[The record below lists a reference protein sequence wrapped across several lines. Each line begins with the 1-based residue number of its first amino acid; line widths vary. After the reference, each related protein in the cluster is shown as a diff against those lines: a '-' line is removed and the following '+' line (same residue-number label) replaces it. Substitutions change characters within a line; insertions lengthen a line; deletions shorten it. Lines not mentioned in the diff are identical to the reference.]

1 MLISARVK
9 ALSPLT
15 YLLMLSACGSSSSGD
30 STSER
35 DTQAAKAKIAG
46 YWTFSHEGETGIR
59 EQFIYITEDN
69 IITNYYCKF
78 GEPLVSGQSGRQ
90 LDSNLSETFIYSD
103 DFWAEA
109 RYEYTDPNLSIH
121 FNSYDGDDVLQNMN
135 TVIAEPIA
143 ELPESCELRNFE
155 TDISNAQPESASP
168 TTNLTITFDYKYRFI
183 LEQPASLVALARI
196 EYSEGP
202 SLDHKTI
209 IDNNPD
215 QGGNIIEGSTTITIP
230 KSDLTNATSVSVSF
244 GIQYIDDFTTYLHS
258 TRAPAIEI
266 Q

>member
-30 STSER
+30 SASER
-35 DTQAAKAKIAG
+35 EAQAAKANIAG
-46 YWTFSHEGETGIR
+46 YWSFSSEDETGIR
-59 EQFIYITEDN
+59 EQFLLITEN
-69 IITNYYCKF
+69 NTVTNYYCRF
-78 GEPLVSGQSGRQ
+78 GKPQVSGLSDRQ
-90 LDSNLSETFIYSD
+90 LDADLSEDVTHTE
-103 DFWAEA
+103 DFWSHI
-109 RYEYTDPNLSIH
+109 RYEYADPELAIH
-121 FNSYDGDDVLQNMN
+121 YNSYDDEGVLQIAG
-135 TVIAEPIA
+135 TTYAEPIT
-143 ELPESCELRNFE
+143 ELPKTCELRNFE
-155 TDISNAQPESASP
+155 TDISNVQPESASSE
-168 TTNLTITFDYKYRFI
+168 TDLTATFDYKYRFI